1 MKQLLRRL
9 QRLLGIDGAISY
21 TIMGKGVG
29 VITTIFTVFFI
40 ARYLSPDE
48 QGYYYTFASILSIQV
63 FFELGLNNIITQFVA
78 HEASY
83 LTLNQ
88 ELKFEGPERN
98 KSRLA
103 DLLRFCVKWYAI
115 FAVILLVALLVVGV
129 FFFKKYSD
137 VEVDIKAPRLNQ
149 DIEKLISLMRM
160 INMQIAVKKD
170 DETHLLD
177 IEKILYI
184 ETVERNTFVYT
195 EDATYESDLK
205 LYEIEQELL
214 EQSFSRI
221 SKQSIINLKK
231 VKSLK
236 ADINRKIRV
245 TLVNG
250 EQIIVSRMYSEA
262 LRKRLG
268 IK

>member
-1 MKQLLRRL
+1 MKIE
-9 QRLLGIDGAISY
+9 IDI
-21 TIMGKGVG
+21 
-29 VITTIFTVFFI
+29 
-40 ARYLSPDE
+40 DE
-48 QGYYYTFASILSIQV
+48 
-63 FFELGLNNIITQFVA
+63 
-78 HEASY
+78 
-83 LTLNQ
+83 
-88 ELKFEGPERN
+88 
-98 KSRLA
+98 
-103 DLLRFCVKWYAI
+103 
-115 FAVILLVALLVVGV
+115 
-129 FFFKKYSD
+129 KYSD

-170 DETHLLD
+170 DETHMLD

-205 LYEIEQELL
+205 LYEMEQELL

-221 SKQSIINLKK
+221 SKQSIINLIK

>member
-1 MKQLLRRL
+1 MKIE
-9 QRLLGIDGAISY
+9 IDI
-21 TIMGKGVG
+21 
-29 VITTIFTVFFI
+29 
-40 ARYLSPDE
+40 DE
-48 QGYYYTFASILSIQV
+48 
-63 FFELGLNNIITQFVA
+63 
-78 HEASY
+78 
-83 LTLNQ
+83 
-88 ELKFEGPERN
+88 R
-98 KSRLA
+98 
-103 DLLRFCVKWYAI
+103 
-115 FAVILLVALLVVGV
+115 
-129 FFFKKYSD
+129 YSD
-137 VEVDIKAPRLNQ
+137 VEVDIKAPRLTQ

-170 DETHLLD
+170 NETYLLD

-205 LYEIEQELL
+205 LYEMEQELL

>member
-1 MKQLLRRL
+1 MKIE
-9 QRLLGIDGAISY
+9 IDI
-21 TIMGKGVG
+21 
-29 VITTIFTVFFI
+29 
-40 ARYLSPDE
+40 DE
-48 QGYYYTFASILSIQV
+48 
-63 FFELGLNNIITQFVA
+63 
-78 HEASY
+78 
-83 LTLNQ
+83 
-88 ELKFEGPERN
+88 
-98 KSRLA
+98 
-103 DLLRFCVKWYAI
+103 
-115 FAVILLVALLVVGV
+115 
-129 FFFKKYSD
+129 KYSD

-205 LYEIEQELL
+205 LYEMEQELL

-221 SKQSIINLKK
+221 SKQSIINLKI